1 MERQQAEH
9 ILSQTLTFK
18 QSDHLELSLHGGI
31 EANTRFAN
39 NTITQNTVQKNVTL
53 HVSAAFGQKIGHAS
67 TNRLDPDSLREVVN
81 RAEQIASHSE
91 PDTEYL
97 PPAAPSEYI
106 EIPAYDEVTAKT
118 SPQVRAEAV
127 KDAIK
132 FCERQ
137 KLQLAGH
144 FATGYQFD
152 AIANSQGMVGYHRH
166 SSANYT
172 NTVMTSSSSGWA
184 ESVGETLDQITPKE
198 TVEIA
203 CQKAL
208 TGQSPKEI
216 PSGKHMV
223 VMTPSAVAGLLSYMF
238 YSMDAKAADEG
249 RSAFSE
255 LEGRKI
261 ATDGVQIYSHP
272 QHSACPA
279 SPFFSNGL
287 PTTNVYWIRRGILEN
302 LAYSRYW
309 AQHTGHAYTGHPTNF
324 IMDGTD
330 ASLDTLIA
338 SVDQGLL
345 ITRFWYIRFVDPM
358 KLLLTGMTRDG
369 LFWIEN
375 GTVQY
380 GVKNLRFNE
389 SPLNVINNIE
399 MFGEPKRVDGSSHVP
414 SLKIR
419 DFTFTS
425 GTSF

>member
-9 ILSQTLTFK
+9 ILSQTLSFK

-39 NTITQNTVQKNVTL
+39 NTITQNTVQKNITL
-53 HVSAAFGQKIGHAS
+53 YVSAAFGQKVGHAS
-67 TNRLDPDSLREVVN
+67 TNRLDQDSLREVVN
-81 RAEQIASHSE
+81 RAEQIALHSE

-97 PPAAPSEYI
+97 SPATPSKYM
-106 EIPAYDEVTAKT
+106 EISAYDEVTAKT
-118 SPQVRAEAV
+118 SPQVRAEIV
-127 KDAIK
+127 KNAIE

-152 AIANSQGMVGYHRH
+152 AIANSEGIVGYHRH
-166 SSANYT
+166 STANYT
-172 NTVMTSSSSGWA
+172 NTIMTSSSSGWA
-184 ESVGETLDQITPKE
+184 ESAGETLDQITPKE

-208 TGQSPKEI
+208 TGQLPKER
-216 PSGKHMV
+216 PAGKYMV
-223 VMTPSAVAGLLSYMF
+223 VMTPSAVAGLLNYMF
-238 YSMDAKAADEG
+238 YSMDAKAANEG
-249 RSAFSE
+249 RSAFSG

-261 ATDGVQIYSHP
+261 ANDEVQIYSHP
-272 QHSACPA
+272 QHPACPA
-279 SPFFSNGL
+279 SPFFNNGL
-287 PTTNVYWIRRGILEN
+287 PTRNVYWIREGTLEN
-302 LAYSRYW
+302 LAYNRYW
-309 AQHTGHAYTGHPTNF
+309 AQHTGHTYTGSPTNF

-375 GTVQY
+375 GTIQY

-399 MFGEPKRVDGSSHVP
+399 MFGEPKRVGGSSHVP

>member
-9 ILSQTLTFK
+9 VLSQTLAFR
-18 QSDHLELSLHGGI
+18 QSDHLELSLHGGT
-31 EANTRFAN
+31 ETNTRFAN
-39 NTITQNTVQKNVTL
+39 NTITQNTVQRNVTL
-53 HVSAAFGQKIGHAS
+53 HVSAAFGQKVGHAS
-67 TNRLDPDSLREVVN
+67 TNRLDSDSLQEVVG
-81 RAEQIASHSE
+81 RAEQIATHTE
-91 PDTEYL
+91 LDTEYL
-97 PPAAPSEYI
+97 PPVDPSEYI
-106 EIPAYDEVTAKT
+106 EIPAYDEITARV
-118 SPQVRAEAV
+118 SPQMRAEAV
-127 KDAIK
+127 KDAIE

-152 AIANSQGMVGYHRH
+152 AIANSQGMIGFHRR
-166 SSANYT
+166 STANYT
-172 NTVMTSSSSGWA
+172 NTVITSSSSGWA
-184 ESVGETLDQITPKE
+184 ESVGETLDQIDPKE

-208 TGQSPKEI
+208 TGQLPKEI
-216 PSGKHMV
+216 PPGKYTV
-223 VMTPSAVAGLLSYMF
+223 VMAPSAVAGLLSYLF

-255 LEGRKI
+255 REGRKI
-261 ATDGVQIYSHP
+261 GTDQVQIYSQP
-272 QHSACPA
+272 QHPACPA
-279 SPFFSNGL
+279 SPFFNNGI
-287 PTTNVYWIRRGILEN
+287 PTADVYWIRQGILEN

-309 AQHTGHAYTGHPTNF
+309 AQHTGHAYTGSPTNF

-330 ASLDTLIA
+330 VSLNALIA

-369 LFWIEN
+369 LFWIKN
-375 GTVQY
+375 GAIQY

-399 MFGEPKRVDGSSHVP
+399 MFGKSKRVHGSSYVP
-414 SLKIR
+414 SLKVR